1 MLQITNNFCK
11 SIFISVYEFN
21 CVVHGR
27 ITYCKFTIMKKS
39 LQTINEQDVCSTA
52 FMHICHGP
60 ALLL

>member
-27 ITYCKFTIMKKS
+27 ITYCKFNNYEKIFTNDK
-39 LQTINEQDVCSTA
+39 
-52 FMHICHGP
+52 
-60 ALLL
+60 